1 MKTINQVVSSVTPGD
16 AVSDQVLAWRRVFQR
31 WGFQSEIVAGQ
42 VHQDLRGLV
51 HRLADDGE
59 ALIAK
64 GSVVL
69 HYTIWSGAVEAALQA
84 AGPRALWYHNVT
96 PGDLLRPF
104 NPGTAALCDQARRA
118 LTNFKGRFDA
128 LIAVSSFNA
137 ADLVEAGLGPV
148 EVVPLLLDVTRVTPR
163 ARRNG
168 SPVILSVGRIA
179 PNKRLEDVVKVF
191 ALYQKYREPTASL
204 VLVGPE
210 DGFESYRTAVGRL
223 VERVGA
229 RRVQF
234 TGRIT
239 AAERDQW
246 YAQASAYLCM
256 SVHEGF
262 CAPLIEALTHGVPVV
277 ARKAGA
283 VPETLAGAGLVI
295 DGEDLPLFAEAL
307 HEVVSSPTTR
317 TVLAGAA
324 KRRLAELRPEAVE
337 ARAGRRWVPC
347 WSREVLR
354 PVSRVRT
361 ACHGRRNMRATVTT
375 IVQRVRRR
383 FEPTYRRPAPQDVS
397 DERSELARVGTTWE
411 RLAQIDPLWAV
422 LSEPDK
428 KGRRWVAEE
437 FLATGEAE
445 VAALLADLERLGF
458 SAHGEAVDF
467 GCGAGRLSIALA
479 RHFEHVTSIDIS
491 PTMLAIAKQ
500 FAGSSPSITFV
511 HNARPD
517 LACLA
522 DSSVDLVYSNIVLQH
537 MDAHLAV
544 GYLQEFARALRPDG
558 VLAFQLPSHLRDDF
572 LPNGNNLTRSARSD
586 GRTS

>member
-1 MKTINQVVSSVTPGD
+1 M
-16 AVSDQVLAWRRVFQR
+16 
-31 WGFQSEIVAGQ
+31 
-42 VHQDLRGLV
+42 HQDLRGLV

-69 HYTIWSGAVEAALQA
+69 HYTNWSGAVEAALQA

-104 NPGTAALCDQARRA
+104 NPGTAAHCDQARRA

-137 ADLVEAGLGPV
+137 ADLVKAGLGPV

-210 DGFESYRTAVGRL
+210 DGFESYRAAVGRL

-229 RRVQF
+229 QRVQF

-317 TVLAGAA
+317 TALGGSREAPPRRAASGGRRGAWPGGAA
-324 KRRLAELRPEAVE
+324 SRAGLVTRLASVVHRYVVHRHGEEGGGVE
-337 ARAGRRWVPC
+337 AHA
-347 WSREVLR
+347 
-354 PVSRVRT
+354 
-361 ACHGRRNMRATVTT
+361 
-375 IVQRVRRR
+375 
-383 FEPTYRRPAPQDVS
+383 
-397 DERSELARVGTTWE
+397 
-411 RLAQIDPLWAV
+411 
-422 LSEPDK
+422 
-428 KGRRWVAEE
+428 
-437 FLATGEAE
+437 
-445 VAALLADLERLGF
+445 
-458 SAHGEAVDF
+458 
-467 GCGAGRLSIALA
+467 
-479 RHFEHVTSIDIS
+479 
-491 PTMLAIAKQ
+491 
-500 FAGSSPSITFV
+500 
-511 HNARPD
+511 
-517 LACLA
+517 
-522 DSSVDLVYSNIVLQH
+522 
-537 MDAHLAV
+537 
-544 GYLQEFARALRPDG
+544 
-558 VLAFQLPSHLRDDF
+558 
-572 LPNGNNLTRSARSD
+572 PNGVYVRGGACTAR
-586 GRTS
+586 

>member
-1 MKTINQVVSSVTPGD
+1 MFLVGRAGAIPRRRRAAGRVKTINQVVSSVTPGD

-31 WGFQSEIVAGQ
+31 WGFQSEIVAEQ

-69 HYTIWSGAVEAALQA
+69 HYTHWSGAVEAALQA

-337 ARAGRRWVPC
+337 ARGR
-347 WSREVLR
+347 EALR
-354 PVSRVRT
+354 PVL
-361 ACHGRRNMRATVTT
+361 
-375 IVQRVRRR
+375 
-383 FEPTYRRPAPQDVS
+383 VS
-397 DERSELARVGTTWE
+397 
-411 RLAQIDPLWAV
+411 
-422 LSEPDK
+422 
-428 KGRRWVAEE
+428 
-437 FLATGEAE
+437 
-445 VAALLADLERLGF
+445 
-458 SAHGEAVDF
+458 
-467 GCGAGRLSIALA
+467 
-479 RHFEHVTSIDIS
+479 
-491 PTMLAIAKQ
+491 
-500 FAGSSPSITFV
+500 
-511 HNARPD
+511 
-517 LACLA
+517 
-522 DSSVDLVYSNIVLQH
+522 
-537 MDAHLAV
+537 
-544 GYLQEFARALRPDG
+544 
-558 VLAFQLPSHLRDDF
+558 
-572 LPNGNNLTRSARSD
+572 
-586 GRTS
+586 